1 MNSFIP
7 EYKLQAIVCSKYWQY
22 FVMQCALL
30 TFAEQQSRAAVTRVQ
45 LMVAAAGRLRAMT
58 SAPDTDTLVARVAET
73 SAALSSLRDTYRQR
87 SRGEGEVEGEARAVR
102 RSLEVSVLQLWY

>member
-22 FVMQCALL
+22 FVMQCALS
-30 TFAEQQSRAAVTRVQ
+30 TFAEQQSLAAVTIVQ

-73 SAALSSLRDTYRQR
+73 SAALSSLRDTYRQQ
-87 SRGEGEVEGEARAVR
+87 SRGEGEARAVR

>member
-30 TFAEQQSRAAVTRVQ
+30 TFAEQHSRAAVTRVQ

-58 SAPDTDTLVARVAET
+58 SAPDTETLVARVAET

-87 SRGEGEVEGEARAVR
+87 SRGEGEGEARAVR